1 MKFSGRD
8 VMKKILIAVSVL
20 LLIVVGAV
28 VYVGSNLDGIIKTA
42 IETYGSEATQ
52 TAVRVA
58 DVKINLQDGAG
69 SISGLNV
76 GNPKGFADTN
86 IFKLGSISTKIDT
99 ASLTKNPIII
109 DELVISAPQ
118 VFYEIDKAG
127 ASNVDALKR
136 NLAASSPASSSA
148 KPAEKS
154 SGGEEMKMVIH
165 KLVVE
170 SGQANVRIA
179 ALGDKQQSVNLPRI
193 QLTDIGKKSNGATA
207 MEVAQVLS
215 DAMLKNVKGAV
226 MGAGVQQ
233 YLGKSV
239 DELKQNLQKGA
250 MDKLGGAVGGAA
262 GGAGDQI
269 GGAINGLLGK

>member
-1 MKFSGRD
+1 
-8 VMKKILIAVSVL
+8 MKKVLIGVAVL

-28 VYVGSNLDGIIKTA
+28 LYVGSNLDGIIKTA
-42 IETYGSEATQ
+42 IETYGSKATQ
-52 TAVRVA
+52 TQVSVA

-76 GNPKGFADTN
+76 GNPKGFTDAN
-86 IFKLGSISTKIDT
+86 IFQLGAIRTKIDT
-99 ASLTKNPIII
+99 KSLTGNPIVI

-118 VFYEIDKAG
+118 VFYEIDKSG

-136 NLAASSPASSSA
+136 NLQASMPASSSEA
-148 KPAEKS
+148 KAEKPA
-154 SGGEEMKMVIH
+154 GGEEMKMVIRR
-165 KLVVE
+165 LVVE
-170 SGQANVRIA
+170 GGQAGMRIA
-179 ALGDKQQSVNLPRI
+179 ALGDKQQSVRLPRI
-193 QLTDIGKKSNGATA
+193 ELTDIGKKSGGATA
-207 MEVAQVLS
+207 LEVAQLLS

-250 MDKLGGAVGGAA
+250 LDKLGGAA
-262 GGAGDQI
+262 GGSGDQI
-269 GGAINGLLGK
+269 GGALKGLMGK

>member
-1 MKFSGRD
+1 
-8 VMKKILIAVSVL
+8 MKKLLIGVAVV

-42 IETYGSEATQ
+42 IETYGSKATQ
-52 TAVRVA
+52 TEVSVA
-58 DVKINLQDGAG
+58 EVKLNLQDGAG

-76 GNPKGFADTN
+76 GNPKGFADAS

-99 ASLTKNPIII
+99 ASLTGNPIII

-118 VFYEIDKAG
+118 VFYEIDQSG

-136 NLAASSPASSSA
+136 NLAASSPASNA
-148 KPAEKS
+148 EKPAEKA
-154 SGGEEMKMVIH
+154 SGGEEMKMVIRR
-165 KLVVE
+165 LVVE
-170 SGQANVRIA
+170 SGQANMRIA

-207 MEVAQVLS
+207 MEVAQVLT

-250 MDKLGGAVGGAA
+250 MQKLGDSVGGAS

>member
-1 MKFSGRD
+1 
-8 VMKKILIAVSVL
+8 MKKLLIGVAVS

-28 VYVGSNLDGIIKTA
+28 VYIGSNLDGIIKTA
-42 IETYGSEATQ
+42 IETYGSKATQ
-52 TAVRVA
+52 TEVSVA
-58 DVKINLQDGAG
+58 GVKIDLQDGAG

-76 GNPKGFADTN
+76 GNPKGFSDAN

-99 ASLTKNPIII
+99 ASLTGNPIII

-118 VFYEIDKAG
+118 VFYEIDQSG

-136 NLAASSPASSSA
+136 NLSASMPASSSSEA
-148 KPAEKS
+148 PAEKS
-154 SGGEEMKMVIH
+154 AGGEEMKMVIRR
-165 KLVVE
+165 LVVE
-170 SGQANVRIA
+170 SGQANMRIA
-179 ALGDKQQSVNLPRI
+179 ALGDKQQSVNLPRL

-207 MEVAQVLS
+207 MEVAQVLT

-250 MDKLGGAVGGAA
+250 MQKLGGAVGGAA

-269 GGAINGLLGK
+269 GGAMKGLLGK